1 MKVTNSELVDA
12 VIAIIRSL
20 ASDGIL
26 PRDLATAPIG
36 EASSL
41 ESLALDSMDRMDLLA
56 AVDERLGIYI
66 PEDKLSPKMKL
77 GELAELLS
85 ALQREV

>member
-1 MKVTNSELVDA
+1 MVVTKSELIDA
-12 VIAIIRSL
+12 VVAVIRNL

-26 PRDLATAPIG
+26 PRDLATEPIG

-41 ESLALDSMDRMDLLA
+41 ASLALDSMGRMDLLA

-66 PEDKLSPKMKL
+66 PEDKLTPEMTL
-77 GELAELLS
+77 GELGELLS
-85 ALQREV
+85 TSQRAD